1 MTDRA
6 SPDVPL
12 VVGVVGP
19 HDLVSRVVLSDPATI
34 SHDHAVRLLPIAYR
48 QEDEAVERVER
59 AQAKIDS
66 LLFTGPL
73 PYDLVKESGRLT
85 VPATF
90 ISLSGGAFYAA
101 LLRCVLSHAGDPAR
115 ISVDTVSEDDVID
128 AYADIDLEFDGVH
141 IHSYRGPES
150 ATSLARYHVKLFES
164 GTTTAALTGVH
175 SVHRK
180 LVEAGVPALRILPSA
195 GATRTALRAAILMGR
210 GMRLEESQIAIG
222 IVEVPAL
229 LRNPGAMPH
238 QWQHELRLGVHRVL
252 IHEGR
257 RMGATV
263 LPLDSASF
271 IVVATLGSVSA
282 ATDDLRAPPFVTRL
296 NDELGVSANVGVG
309 LGRTAE
315 EAESN
320 ARVAVARAPSAV
332 DHDFVVGL
340 SAATPP
346 RVGNVDEPDP
356 AEPDAQP
363 NHTRQLYER
372 LMTSLRG
379 SVEGDQPHV
388 ILDARRVE
396 ELLGLHERT
405 ARRTLQSLA
414 SVGLAWPL
422 PLDSHA
428 GPGRPRQRYRI
439 VIDQPDSRSP
449 SPNVRRQPDA

>member
-1 MTDRA
+1 MTERT
-6 SPDVPL
+6 SPNAPL

-19 HDLVSRVVLSDPATI
+19 HDLVNRVVLNDPARN
-34 SHDHAVRLLPIAYR
+34 SHDQAVRLLPIAYR

-59 AQAKIDS
+59 AQAKTDS

-73 PYDLVKESGRLT
+73 PYDLVRESGRLV

-101 LLRCVLSHAGDPAR
+101 LLRCVLGHAGDPTR
-115 ISVDTVSEDDVID
+115 ISVDTVSEDDVAD
-128 AYADIDLEFDGVH
+128 AYADIDLAVDGVH
-141 IHSYRGPES
+141 THSYQGPES
-150 ATSLARYHVKLFES
+150 ANSLARYHIKLFEA
-164 GTTTAALTGVH
+164 GATTAALTGVQ

-180 LVEAGVPALRILPSA
+180 LVEAGVPALRVLPSV
-195 GATRTALRAAILMGR
+195 GATRTALRAAVLMGR
-210 GMRLEESQIAIG
+210 GTRLEESQIAIG

-229 LRNPGAMPH
+229 LQNSGAMPH

-271 IVVATLGSVSA
+271 IIVATLGSVSA
-282 ATDDLRAPPFVTRL
+282 ATHDLREPPFVTRL
-296 NDELGVSANVGVG
+296 QAELGVSANVGVG

-320 ARVAVARAPSAV
+320 ARVAVARAPSATE
-332 DHDFVVGL
+332 HDFVVGL
-340 SAATPP
+340 STIAPPRAAGKPEDPAAT
-346 RVGNVDEPDP
+346 D
-356 AEPDAQP
+356 DANAQQS
-363 NHTRQLYER
+363 HATQVYRR
-372 LMTSLRG
+372 LMASLDG
-379 SVEGDQPHV
+379 SVESDQTHV

-396 ELLGLHERT
+396 ELLGLQERT

-414 SVGLAWPL
+414 SAGLAWPL
-422 PLDSHA
+422 PLDSQA

-439 VIDQPDSRSP
+439 MRHQVDGN
-449 SPNVRRQPDA
+449 PNHTM